1 MVERTTYLRKD
12 LLELRWSGHGL
23 LHSIP
28 AELKVAYRGC
38 RAGAKV
44 KARRRRYKPCLPS
57 ILMGNVNSLLNK
69 CDELVALRQ
78 SWSVFHEWFA
88 GLHGVPDGYEHP

>member
-44 KARRRRYKPCLPS
+44 KARTLSAFYPYGECQLTS
-57 ILMGNVNSLLNK
+57 
-69 CDELVALRQ
+69 
-78 SWSVFHEWFA
+78 
-88 GLHGVPDGYEHP
+88 